1 MFTFKN
7 KNSIFGGQTIRII
20 FHGLVE
26 ATRDKHNVILIFLTS
41 LLLSFTASYSVDFSW
56 VTVEMWEQKACYDPL
71 ELS

>member
-7 KNSIFGGQTIRII
+7 KNGIFGGQTIWII

-26 ATRDKHNVILIFLTS
+26 ATRDKHNVILLFLTS

-56 VTVEMWEQKACYDPL
+56 VTVEMWEQEECYGPL